1 MADSVNT
8 EAPAVGEL
16 RTLPLSSIKV
26 VDGFNPR
33 TDVERAQIDQLAR
46 SIAERGMLQPVLV
59 QPAGDDGEYPLTDGN
74 RRVLAAAQAGLME
87 IPALIRETD
96 ERTGGFDDALIANLG
111 AIRLNPLEEA
121 LGFRRLRD
129 ARLTPREIAHR
140 VPGMSERLVSERLRI
155 LELPAELW
163 PKVAD
168 KTIPLGAVEA
178 LASLAVIHPG
188 LPSVAVTRVLDG
200 RAEQWDE
207 PTSWEDVVTDAISAV
222 VGRYDRQIDDLPNDV
237 YVGGHSYTAERFGLG
252 EKATKDLEKL
262 CEFLPGVAPGDFTV
276 RFDRLDEAQALGV
289 AHTSASGYET
299 LIVGQDVA
307 NQLAG
312 DYIAACLKVQ
322 RANARQTAAPAAQR
336 SGSTSDEPAE
346 PVDPA
351 EAEAARKE
359 AARRERAEAKAA
371 QEAAAARNE
380 ELGLALVKHLS
391 KIKVDAR
398 VLKVLT
404 CADVSAQLAKIA
416 MRGARYGFPGWVEQ
430 TERKSGGVKR
440 SYLSAGA
447 AEAKALEYLAGARAV
462 TEIAGRTLALIA
474 MARYADEKAVAQSQ
488 RSFFDMR
495 FAGYMRGL
503 PWAEEVADVL
513 DEILIEKLP
522 EPIAEPV
529 RIARDKRAAQRAEEK
544 RRERE
549 RDAVVAEFVDR
560 APTLTCDERRA
571 EIQRLRREYGFSALP
586 HEVGARLME
595 LPEPGDSDDAAPQA
609 EASESDV

>member
-1 MADSVNT
+1 MVDQVKSEEPNGAGD
-8 EAPAVGEL
+8 APAIGEL
-16 RTLPLSSIKV
+16 RTLPLSRIKV

-33 TDVERAQIDQLAR
+33 GGVERAQIDQLAC

-59 QPAGDDGEYPLTDGN
+59 QPADEDGEYPLTDGN

-96 ERTGGFDDALIANLG
+96 ERTGGLDDALIANLG

-121 LGFRRLRD
+121 LGFRRLGD

-140 VPGMSERLVSERLRI
+140 VPGMSERLVRERLRI
-155 LELPAELW
+155 LDLPAELW

-178 LASLAVIHPG
+178 LASLAAIHPG
-188 LPSVAVTRVLDG
+188 LPSVAVGRVVDG
-200 RAEQWDE
+200 PVEQWDA
-207 PTSWEDVVTDAISAV
+207 PTTWDDIMTDPISVV
-222 VGRYDRQIDDLPNDV
+222 VGRYERQIDDLPSDV
-237 YVGGHSYTAERFGLG
+237 YVGGHSYPVDRFELD
-252 EKATKDLEKL
+252 EKGARDLEKL
-262 CEFLPGVAPGDFTV
+262 CGFLPGVEPEDFTV
-276 RFDRLDEAQALGV
+276 RFDRVDEARALGA

-322 RANARQTAAPAAQR
+322 RANARRTATPDVPEDA
-336 SGSTSDEPAE
+336 STPDEPA
-346 PVDPA
+346 DPA
-351 EAEAARKE
+351 EAEATRKE

-391 KIKVDAR
+391 KVKVDAR
-398 VLKVLT
+398 VLKILT
-404 CADVSAQLAKIA
+404 CADVSAQIGKIA

-440 SYLSAGA
+440 SYLPAGA
-447 AEAKALEYLAGARAV
+447 AEAKALEYLAGARTA
-462 TEIAGRTLALIA
+462 TEIAGRTLALMA
-474 MARYADEKAVAQSQ
+474 MARHADEKAVAQSQ

-495 FAGYMRGL
+495 FAGYVRGL
-503 PWAEEVADVL
+503 RGPRRWPTSSTRSSSRSCPSRSPRRSAPRAMS
-513 DEILIEKLP
+513 
-522 EPIAEPV
+522 
-529 RIARDKRAAQRAEEK
+529 ARRSGRRRSAASASATAWSRSSSSA
-544 RRERE
+544 RRR
-549 RDAVVAEFVDR
+549 
-560 APTLTCDERRA
+560 
-571 EIQRLRREYGFSALP
+571 
-586 HEVGARLME
+586 
-595 LPEPGDSDDAAPQA
+595 
-609 EASESDV
+609 